1 MSPIDLWA
9 KALNAAAPARAL
21 MARGDGSGATSR
33 AYYAMFNAARALL
46 WLRDGIDPSE
56 SKRHA
61 TTIRKFS
68 EQFVKTGMVP
78 VELGRLLNEA
88 AEARFI
94 ADYDEVD
101 VEAAVATERVAA
113 MDRFLGALAIL
124 KDQPK

>member
-1 MSPIDLWA
+1 MSPLELWA
-9 KALNAAAPARAL
+9 KAITAAASARAP
-21 MARGDGSGATSR
+21 MERGDANGATSR

-56 SKRHA
+56 SKKHA

-68 EQFVKTGMVP
+68 EQFVKTGLVP
-78 VELGRLLNEA
+78 VELGRLFNEA
-88 AEARFI
+88 AEVRFI

-101 VEAAVATERVAA
+101 VGTVVAKERIEAME
-113 MDRFLGALAIL
+113 RFLEALGRL